1 MRWDARPMLVSCLSQ
16 SVSLR
21 SASESGRGLA
31 AQLRLVGPSRA
42 VAVRSKQP
50 EVELSFTPQLV
61 FK

>member
-1 MRWDARPMLVSCLSQ
+1 MLVSCLSQ
-16 SVSLR
+16 LVSLR